1 MKVEI
6 FIHRQN
12 LKKYRV
18 KSNFIQFHG
27 IRQAIREIFRKSN
40 VENMD
45 KKLQYPLL
53 PGTVIPLLCS
63 NKGCKDFYETLNR
76 NNENPTSQNKWI
88 NIYDIEENTW
98 PEIYS
103 SPYHQTLSSTMQ
115 WFQLRINHRLVPTKS
130 ICILLKLVRVLYALF
145 AKRKKP

>member
-1 MKVEI
+1 ME
-6 FIHRQN
+6 
-12 LKKYRV
+12 
-18 KSNFIQFHG
+18 
-27 IRQAIREIFRKSN
+27 
-40 VENMD
+40 

-76 NNENPTSQNKWI
+76 NNEKPTSQNKWI

-103 SPYHQTLSSTMQ
+103 SISPKVKLNNAMISVKNQPQTGT
-115 WFQLRINHRLVPTKS
+115 
-130 ICILLKLVRVLYALF
+130 Y
-145 AKRKKP
+145 